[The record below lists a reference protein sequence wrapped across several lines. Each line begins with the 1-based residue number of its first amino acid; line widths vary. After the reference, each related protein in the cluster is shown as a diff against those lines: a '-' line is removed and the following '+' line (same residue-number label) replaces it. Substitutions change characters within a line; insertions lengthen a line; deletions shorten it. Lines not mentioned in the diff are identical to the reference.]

1 MADNRGAPPSRG
13 FRGDGKKKEQAH
25 HQPPAPPYQYPNRGE
40 LRHRAPRQTVK
51 EAPPAVAFRSQLPNP
66 WGSGGGPR
74 LLPVSHRYSKI
85 PNGPPPPTPV
95 ASFVRLLLG
104 QSRHRVSHDP
114 RLPRPQRPQAH
125 RSLSPCCVRSI
136 LMGFGMIDWC
146 GPSCATKER

>member
-25 HQPPAPPYQYPNRGE
+25 HQPPYQYPNRGE

-85 PNGPPPPTPV
+85 PNAPPLCHPRSALSQPSDHSNDTL
-95 ASFVRLLLG
+95 SKVRVLG
-104 QSRHRVSHDP
+104 H
-114 RLPRPQRPQAH
+114 
-125 RSLSPCCVRSI
+125 
-136 LMGFGMIDWC
+136 
-146 GPSCATKER
+146 